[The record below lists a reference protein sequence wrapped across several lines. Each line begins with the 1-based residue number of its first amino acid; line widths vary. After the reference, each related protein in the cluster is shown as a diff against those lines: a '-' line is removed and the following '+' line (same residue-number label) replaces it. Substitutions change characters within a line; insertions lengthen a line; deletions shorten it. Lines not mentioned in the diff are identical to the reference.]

1 MASSVDNVYLWG
13 DDLDLVMQLLNEDED
28 FNADINA
35 VVEEV
40 GNVLY
45 SYDISVENIFNFIT
59 EGSSL

>member
-13 DDLDLVMQLLNEDED
+13 DDLDLVMRLLNEDED

-45 SYDISVENIFNFIT
+45 SYGISVENIFNFIR
-59 EGSSL
+59 EGSS